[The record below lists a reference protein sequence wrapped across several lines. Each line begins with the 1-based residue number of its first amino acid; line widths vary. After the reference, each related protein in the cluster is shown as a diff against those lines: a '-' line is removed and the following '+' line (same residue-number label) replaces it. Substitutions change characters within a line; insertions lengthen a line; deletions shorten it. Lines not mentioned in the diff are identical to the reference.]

1 VRCLRCPGYDV
12 VDILSF
18 GNFVNRALK
27 FISTQC
33 GGVIPEG
40 DTPGPLSPND
50 ENDAEFVT
58 DVNGLLR
65 VYTEA
70 MDAVK
75 LRLGLQ
81 TVMHLSQRGN
91 LYLQSSGLNKALMN
105 ENPTRCAKVVTRAT
119 NLIYVLSTLVY
130 PFMPSISASIL
141 AQLNA
146 PARAVPDT
154 FSIDLLPGHHIGRP
168 EHLFKKIEENMAD
181 VWRAQF
187 AGGGAAPVVR
197 AANEKPVTSKRKA
210 AAAKKSAQDVD
221 GADGP
226 KSAEVLA
233 LDAKVTEQGNLVREL
248 KARTPRSKELEEETA
263 AAIADLKKLKA
274 ERVALS
280 N

>member
-1 VRCLRCPGYDV
+1 MRYLCCPGYDV
-12 VDILSF
+12 VDVPSF
-18 GNFVNRALK
+18 GNFVNRTLK
-27 FISTQC
+27 FISSQYD
-33 GGVIPEG
+33 GVIPEG

-50 ENDAEFVT
+50 ENDTEFVT
-58 DVNGLLR
+58 DVNGLLK

-91 LYLQSSGLNKALMN
+91 LYLQSSGLNKTLMN

-119 NLIYVLSTLVY
+119 NLIYVLSALVY
-130 PFMPSISASIL
+130 PIMPSISASIL

-154 FSIDLLPGHHIGRP
+154 LSIDLLPGHHIGRL
-168 EHLFKKIEENMAD
+168 EHLFKKIEEKMAD

-187 AGGGAAPVVR
+187 AGADAAPAVR
-197 AANEKPVTSKRKA
+197 AANKTPVTSKRKA

-233 LDAKVTEQGNLVREL
+233 LDAKVTEQGNLVRAL
-248 KARTPRSKELEEETA
+248 KARTPRPKELEEETT

-274 ERVALS
+274 ERAALS